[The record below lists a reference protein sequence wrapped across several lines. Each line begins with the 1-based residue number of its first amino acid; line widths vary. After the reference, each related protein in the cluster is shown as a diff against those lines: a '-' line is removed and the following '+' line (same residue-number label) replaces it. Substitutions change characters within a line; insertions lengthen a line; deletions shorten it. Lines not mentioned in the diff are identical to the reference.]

1 MVVVGIPFDGR
12 QGSFLAIVAGMDSM
26 YSSSA
31 VVTALVV
38 DNSSCTFSASGPGVD
53 ATRAER
59 SRFSAAD
66 VFTAQRS
73 FTLRGKRFSGVA
85 GSLLAVVFP
94 HETASGTAWFG
105 VCAQEHTVIIVV
117 EVQSPFKGGCLQPS
131 VKAMLI
137 VFRRHQ
143 DCSTLTCHQT
153 VNAVF
158 HLFALTAS

>member
-1 MVVVGIPFDGR
+1 MTGR
-12 QGSFLAIVAGMDSM
+12 AGMDSM

-73 FTLRGKRFSGVA
+73 FTLRGKRFSGVELHLD
-85 GSLLAVVFP
+85 GTCLAWMDNHV
-94 HETASGTAWFG
+94 
-105 VCAQEHTVIIVV
+105 
-117 EVQSPFKGGCLQPS
+117 
-131 VKAMLI
+131 
-137 VFRRHQ
+137 
-143 DCSTLTCHQT
+143 
-153 VNAVF
+153 AV
-158 HLFALTAS
+158 L